1 MFATLFLA
9 ASNSVTLAAR
19 AIFSPIGVVQC
30 FDELKRS
37 AGVRYLKKFLAD
49 GLVFAVTLGVLYGA
63 SLLQAAMFSG
73 LMGELGNIGSVDDI
87 NKALSAMTIV
97 KITVIQ
103 LAAVGGIL
111 KANAI
116 ANDMVGA

>member
-1 MFATLFLA
+1 
-9 ASNSVTLAAR
+9 
-19 AIFSPIGVVQC
+19 
-30 FDELKRS
+30 
-37 AGVRYLKKFLAD
+37 
-49 GLVFAVTLGVLYGA
+49 
-63 SLLQAAMFSG
+63 MFSG
-73 LMGELGNIGSVDDI
+73 LMEELGNIGSIEEI